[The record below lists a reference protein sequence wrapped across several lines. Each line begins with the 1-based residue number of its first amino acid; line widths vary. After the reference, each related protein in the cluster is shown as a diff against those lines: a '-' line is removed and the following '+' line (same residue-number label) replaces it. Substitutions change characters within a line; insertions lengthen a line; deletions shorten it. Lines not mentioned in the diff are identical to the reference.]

1 MREIIFVTIP
11 KKLSAYGSPRHTERA
26 LYPLSYGKTHG
37 KQDHFKYVHMSYA
50 AVMIRNDESLFTLG
64 GECEG
69 CRIYRHV
76 KTNKMA
82 KNKSFKMVCHGVV

>member
-1 MREIIFVTIP
+1 
-11 KKLSAYGSPRHTERA
+11 
-26 LYPLSYGKTHG
+26 
-37 KQDHFKYVHMSYA
+37 MSYA
-50 AVMIRNDESLFTLG
+50 AVMIRNGESLLLLKEKKNFTLG

-82 KNKSFKMVCHGVV
+82 KDKSFKMVCRGVV